1 MSIVTA
7 ENSRRKRSAAWLS
20 VGANL
25 GAAIL
30 KLAAAVVTGS
40 SAVLSEAAHSFA
52 DLTASVIALVSVR
65 AADRPPDPGHPFGH
79 EKIEHVSGVIEGAM
93 ILVAAAVVAVLAITH
108 LGDPIEHSGLGIA
121 VLLVTAAV
129 NVVVGRR
136 VRKVSRDTHSAAL
149 EADAAHLSADVLTSL
164 GAAGA
169 LVLVELTGIQELDAI
184 VACVI
189 AVLVARTGLELV
201 VKGTRVLVDEAI
213 PVREVQIVHEVLD
226 ATAEIRGWHRL
237 RARRAGA
244 TRHIDL
250 HLLVDPSMSVARAHE
265 ITDEIE
271 AALEARLGGA
281 DVVIHIEPATN
292 VPAPDEALL

>member
-1 MSIVTA
+1 MPIA
-7 ENSRRKRSAAWLS
+7 AAASRRKRSAAWLS
-20 VGANL
+20 VIANA
-25 GAAIL
+25 GAALL

-52 DLTASVIALVSVR
+52 DLTASVIALLSVR
-65 AADRPPDPGHPFGH
+65 AGDRPPDPGHPFGH

-93 ILVAAAVVAVLAITH
+93 ILVAAVGVAALAITH
-108 LGDPIEHSGLGIA
+108 VGNPIDHSGWGIA
-121 VLLVTAAV
+121 VLLVAAAG
-129 NVVVGRR
+129 NIVVGRR

-169 LVLVELTGIQELDAI
+169 LVLVSLTGVRALDTI
-184 VACVI
+184 VACLI
-189 AVLVARTGLELV
+189 AVLVARTGVELV
-201 VKGTRVLVDEAI
+201 ISGTRVLVDVAI
-213 PVREVQIVHEVLD
+213 PEREVQIVHEVLD
-226 ATAEIRGWHRL
+226 ATPEIRGWHRL

-265 ITDEIE
+265 ITDAIE
-271 AALEARLGGA
+271 TALEQRLGGA
-281 DVVIHIEPATN
+281 DVVIHVEPATH
-292 VPAPDEALL
+292 VPAADEALL

>member
-1 MSIVTA
+1 MPIAA
-7 ENSRRKRSAAWLS
+7 ETTRRKRSAAWLS
-20 VGANL
+20 VGANF
-25 GAAIL
+25 GAMLL
-30 KLAAAVVTGS
+30 KLGAAVVTGS

-52 DLTASVIALVSVR
+52 DLTASVIALVSIR

-79 EKIEHVSGVIEGAM
+79 EKIEHVSGVIEGAV
-93 ILVAAAVVAVLAITH
+93 ILVAAVAVAVLAITH
-108 LGDPIEHSGLGIA
+108 LGDPIVNSSWGIA
-121 VLLVTAAV
+121 VMLVTAAG

-136 VRKVSRDTHSAAL
+136 VRRVSRETHSAAL
-149 EADAAHLSADVLTSL
+149 EADAAHLSADVVTSL

-169 LVLVELTGIQELDAI
+169 LALVALTGVHELDAI

-213 PVREVQIVHEVLD
+213 PEREVQIVHEVLD
-226 ATAEIRGWHRL
+226 GTAEIRGWHRL

-250 HLLVDPSMSVARAHE
+250 HLLVDPTMSVARAHE
-265 ITDEIE
+265 ITDAIE
-271 AALEARLGGA
+271 AALELRLGGA
-281 DVVIHIEPATN
+281 DVVIHIEPATL